1 MWTRWPIQSKSERY
15 ISNIP
20 KKDEMVERGGT
31 IVQWI
36 FEKCKVRQARKS
48 DYFDFH
54 YLIIFLLYKGAEFYI
69 ILLII
74 NFYKI

>member
-1 MWTRWPIQSKSERY
+1 
-15 ISNIP
+15 
-20 KKDEMVERGGT
+20 MVERGGT

-54 YLIIFLLYKGAEFYI
+54 YLIIFFLYKGAEFYI